1 MRVDRLGD
9 RAYILRD
16 LDGPAHEVAAS
27 LSSLEIPGLIEANAA
42 YDTVGVYVGANFD
55 AGHFESYRTNGTNK
69 TFESYTIPVLFDGE
83 DLPSAAQAL
92 GLPQEQVIAEFCGSC
107 YTVRAIGFC
116 PGFPYLSG
124 LPDALTGLPR
134 LPSPRARVPSGS
146 VAITGAQAGIYP
158 MEVPGGWNLL
168 GRTPLC
174 MVSVVEGYFPLSA
187 GDEVRF
193 VSIGERE
200 FQEREGERL

>member
-16 LDGPAHEVAAS
+16 LDGPAHDIAVGLNSAGM
-27 LSSLEIPGLIEANAA
+27 PGLIEANAA
-42 YDTVGVYVGANFD
+42 YDTVGVYVGAGFD
-55 AGHFESYRTNGTNK
+55 PDLLESYRPDKSRKAQN
-69 TFESYTIPVLFDGE
+69 SHTIPVLFDGE
-83 DLPSAAQAL
+83 DLPKVAQAL
-92 GLPQEQVIAEFCGSC
+92 GLPVEQVIAEFCGCS

-124 LPDALTGLPR
+124 LPEALIGLPR
-134 LPSPRARVPSGS
+134 LPSPRARVPVGS

-158 MEVPGGWNLL
+158 MQVPGGWNLL

-174 MVSVVEGYFPLSA
+174 MVSVDEGYFPLSA
-187 GDEVRF
+187 GDELRF
-193 VSIGERE
+193 ISIGEAQ